1 MATHFGLTIRVAR
14 QLTMKACIGT
24 RGKLLCT
31 KMPKIICSTCMECFH
46 TCLTNGLFNVYM
58 LLFKSSLPLV
68 SDYWADPVAHLHLL
82 KSSMTNPIQ
91 LFNLTFSLFSCF
103 LPWLVKIPSEPEQ
116 LRARQITAV
125 QINRF
130 NYVKQFCF
138 SSDRKYKL
146 NFLSFILLIAV
157 LLTTVK

>member
-1 MATHFGLTIRVAR
+1 MFPFKVEPWSSLVVGDEG
-14 QLTMKACIGT
+14 CISPS
-24 RGKLLCT
+24 RKLLCT

-46 TCLTNGLFNVYM
+46 TCLTNGLMQLFNVHM
-58 LLFKSSLPLV
+58 LLFKSSLPLG
-68 SDYWADPVAHLHLL
+68 SDYWAHLL

-146 NFLSFILLIAV
+146 NFLSFILLITV